1 MKNEEKSIKRK
12 LRAMGIKGSIGNENT
27 AVSALNGGQMEL
39 FMSYAHREEILN
51 DMCHSLKCG
60 FVSESDLVE
69 DTINLLDE
77 SYDLYSKEVIRSEV
91 EQCATLSIGKA
102 KAEQMLWPEVTDCD
116 KLDAAFEELD
126 QLGVIAAHNFT
137 CCLSCGRAEMED
149 LLNDEYNSSS
159 DYWGGCFYH
168 RQATLSAVDYGNL
181 SIAFLTKDMSEDSQC
196 MLGGLITEVCWDY
209 DLKASWDSS
218 IYTRV
223 NVELDWK
230 RRLLVS

>member
-1 MKNEEKSIKRK
+1 
-12 LRAMGIKGSIGNENT
+12 
-27 AVSALNGGQMEL
+27 
-39 FMSYAHREEILN
+39 
-51 DMCHSLKCG
+51 
-60 FVSESDLVE
+60 
-69 DTINLLDE
+69 
-77 SYDLYSKEVIRSEV
+77 
-91 EQCATLSIGKA
+91 
-102 KAEQMLWPEVTDCD
+102 
-116 KLDAAFEELD
+116 
-126 QLGVIAAHNFT
+126 
-137 CCLSCGRAEMED
+137 MED

-209 DLKASWDSS
+209 DLKASWDGS

>member
-1 MKNEEKSIKRK
+1 MKNEKKSLKSK
-12 LRAMGIKGSIGNENT
+12 LRAIGMKGSIGNENT
-27 AVSALNGGQMEL
+27 AVNALNAGQMKL
-39 FMSYAHREEILN
+39 FMSPAHREEILN

-69 DTINLLDE
+69 ETINLLDE

-91 EQCATLSIGKA
+91 EQCATLSIEKA

-149 LLNDEYNSSS
+149 LLNDESNSSS
-159 DYWGGCFYH
+159 YYWGGCFYH
-168 RQATLSAVDYGNL
+168 SQDTLSAVDYGNL
-181 SIAFLTKDMSEDSQC
+181 SIAFLTKDMSENSQR